1 MNSALRDQRPRM
13 NTQPAY
19 PKSTGRR
26 KEFDSRCCGSWKLSL
41 PAAAILGCMI
51 LIFGIPVIAA
61 DMKVKTVTDFS
72 VRGPL
77 MVATLEFPNLV
88 AVNRSGG
95 EPAAARTRLFP
106 RHANTLAVTERR
118 IPIKV
123 HIPATGGPFP
133 IIIVSHGAGG
143 NWDTH
148 YAQAQHLASHGYAV
162 LCLEHVGSNTDRLKS
177 GIRLMHNLNKMIRDA
192 NEVLGRPRDVSFAI
206 DRATEWNVSNADLR
220 GRLDTK
226 HVGVLG
232 HSFGAY
238 TTMVLCG
245 MRPAL
250 NWLEPTVE
258 PGKGLGPSLRDA
270 RVTCGVALSPQ
281 GADEPFFIA
290 ESFASLSLPLMGISG
305 TEDKQQGG
313 LPPMNRY
320 KAFALWPEAK
330 GQNKFVWLANAHHL
344 DFTDSTGAKQ
354 QGIQSANREDVQL
367 ITRAATLMFFNI
379 HLKGDTSAAADLTT
393 SGMQKYLR
401 GSVNSAEVRS
411 R

>member
-1 MNSALRDQRPRM
+1 
-13 NTQPAY
+13 
-19 PKSTGRR
+19 
-26 KEFDSRCCGSWKLSL
+26 
-41 PAAAILGCMI
+41 MI

-88 AVNRSGG
+88 AVNRSGGEPAAARTRLFPRHANTLAVTERRIPIIVNRSGG